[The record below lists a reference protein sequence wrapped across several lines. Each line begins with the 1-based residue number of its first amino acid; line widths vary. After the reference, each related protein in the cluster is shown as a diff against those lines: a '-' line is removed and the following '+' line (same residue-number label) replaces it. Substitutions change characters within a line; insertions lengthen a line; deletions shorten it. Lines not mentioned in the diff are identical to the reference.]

1 MKKILGGSLEQ
12 KYLVVMVPMVAEI
25 TALFADKF
33 IMHGAVCHVIA
44 AMVRA
49 QRLFLLGVRA
59 GLIGL
64 RLVEDLL
71 RLENGLFLSVGV
83 GVALK
88 M

>member
-1 MKKILGGSLEQ
+1 
-12 KYLVVMVPMVAEI
+12 
-25 TALFADKF
+25 
-33 IMHGAVCHVIA
+33 MHGAVCHVIA

-49 QRLFLLGVRA
+49 QRLFLLGIRA

-71 RLENGLFLSVGV
+71 GLEHGLFLSVGV
-83 GVALK
+83 GVALN